1 MDARNRRNAAPII
14 MLGLVLALGFAGMAQ
29 DAAPEVAPEV
39 APEAVA
45 ETVPDP
51 VLSEPASSD
60 ALAPLPDGVVEVHQ
74 LTLMDMIE
82 QGGAILWV
90 IMALGFVALVMSV
103 YFFFTVTAKREVPPN
118 FLKRTLSQLRSGDLR
133 GAYQM
138 CEGRDELLVNVVRA
152 GLKMAGH
159 DRYVIQDA
167 MESEGERGAT
177 ALWQKI
183 SWLNNIGVIA
193 PLLGLLGTVWGMIQ
207 AFSVI
212 ALDNAQVKSMAMA
225 FSVSKAMITTAGGLL
240 LAIPVLFVYYYMRGR
255 VIKIIA
261 EVEAHS
267 SVVVEVLTRGQE
279 Q

>member
-1 MDARNRRNAAPII
+1 MSGHRLVRII
-14 MLGLVLALGFAGMAQ
+14 LWGGLLMIGGV
-29 DAAPEVAPEV
+29 
-39 APEAVA
+39 AVA
-45 ETVPDP
+45 E
-51 VLSEPASSD
+51 
-60 ALAPLPDGVVEVHQ
+60 GQVVDVHN
-74 LTLMDMIE
+74 LTLMGMIE

-90 IMALGFVALVMSV
+90 IMGLGFIALVMTV
-103 YFFFTVTAKREVPPN
+103 YFFIMVTPKREVPPS
-118 FLKRTLSQLRSGDLR
+118 FQKRALSQMRAGDLR

-138 CEGRDELLVNVVRA
+138 CEGRDELVVNVVRA
-152 GLKMAGH
+152 GLKMSGH

-207 AFSVI
+207 AFSAI
-212 ALDNAQVKSMAMA
+212 ALDDAQVKGVSMAY
-225 FSVSKAMITTAGGLL
+225 SVSKAMITTAAGLV
-240 LAIPVLFVYYYMRGR
+240 LAIPVLLAYYYLRGR

-261 EVEAHS
+261 EVEGIS
-267 SVVVEVLTRGQE
+267 SEVVEMLTRGQD